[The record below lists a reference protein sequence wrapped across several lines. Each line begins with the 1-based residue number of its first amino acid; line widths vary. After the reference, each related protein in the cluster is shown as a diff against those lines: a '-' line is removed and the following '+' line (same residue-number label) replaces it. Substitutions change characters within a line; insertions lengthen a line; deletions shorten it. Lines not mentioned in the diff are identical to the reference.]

1 MTAGT
6 IHNKDQFLNKI
17 TSQLGSE
24 RNRQAGL
31 PEWQHRPQLDV
42 FSGASVN
49 ELAAAFKKNSL
60 EKSTFVVN
68 TDRTNLAEALQ
79 EVIKKYG
86 GGQVVASKDSRFGEF
101 GLDAVLD
108 NGETH
113 IWDINRGLENIEIAK
128 KANIGLF
135 ISDAALAESGTIVQF
150 NDKDIARSISLL
162 PTVYVAIVPKSTIV
176 PRMTQVVQAVHQS
189 VEEGNNLA
197 TCINFISGPSNSAD
211 IEMNIVIGVHGPVE
225 AVHVIV
231 EDL

>member
-6 IHNKDQFLNKI
+6 IHNKEQFLNRI
-17 TSQLGSE
+17 TSQLGRD
-24 RNRQAGL
+24 RNRQVGL

-68 TDRTNLAEALQ
+68 TDKANLAEALQ
-79 EVIKKYG
+79 EVIMKYG
-86 GGQVVASKDSRFGEF
+86 GGQVVASKDARFGEF

-108 NGETH
+108 NEKTH
-113 IWDINRGLENIEIAK
+113 IWDTNRGQENIEIAK